1 MLQVNLISVDFES
14 FQEKG
19 IGLIL
24 DSTDSP
30 NEVSRESIL
39 KLNLSMLYI
48 DSLRFME
55 IIIELEDLLDVR
67 VNESDMAGDPLLID
81 FLKAIHMKTL

>member
-1 MLQVNLISVDFES
+1 MLQVNLISVNFES
-14 FQEKG
+14 FQEKA

-30 NEVSRESIL
+30 NEVSRENIL